1 MPRPRR
7 RFRPRCSYHVTV
19 RCNNRAFDLRSRE
32 ARAVVLDALRR
43 SLLKYSARLHG
54 VALMSNHVHY
64 LLKTENPSD
73 LPRLMQWLN
82 WYTAITLNRLLGRTG
97 HFWEA
102 RYHAVPVPD
111 GDQRHVLNVLRY
123 IHGNPY
129 AAGASPGLRDEF
141 TNYGSHSTGEDD
153 GLTTLHPQFL
163 RLGGTLRECSIRYR
177 RFCRQYRPIRKPGP
191 SPRSANWGRRILAG
205 VRSEMDRKRRFA
217 SKPKT
222 RDHDQSLFTPARRPE
237 ARTVRDDSPA
247 QQRPKWVSAVKSP
260 LRGGVPSAVADG
272 LIAAGT
278 APPAPRCFDSAATVA
293 VPETT
298 PRSPW
303 LVDPIREHCRRFW
316 RINGLRRG
324 TIDDVPLA

>member
-7 RFRPRCSYHVTV
+7 RFRARCAYHVTV

-43 SLLKYSARLHG
+43 SLFKYSARLHG

-64 LLKTENPSD
+64 LIKTENPSD

-123 IHGNPY
+123 IHGNPFT
-129 AAGASPGLRDEF
+129 AGASKGFRDEF

-163 RLGGTLRECSIRYR
+163 RLGGTLRECAARYR
-177 RFCRQYRPIRKPGP
+177 RFCRSYRPTRKPGP
-191 SPRSANWGRRILAG
+191 
-205 VRSEMDRKRRFA
+205 
-217 SKPKT
+217 
-222 RDHDQSLFTPARRPE
+222 
-237 ARTVRDDSPA
+237 
-247 QQRPKWVSAVKSP
+247 
-260 LRGGVPSAVADG
+260 
-272 LIAAGT
+272 
-278 APPAPRCFDSAATVA
+278 
-293 VPETT
+293 
-298 PRSPW
+298 
-303 LVDPIREHCRRFW
+303 
-316 RINGLRRG
+316 
-324 TIDDVPLA
+324 